1 MCADRVERSHDLAT
15 ASGSAPRGHRGRG
28 VQPRPSA
35 RSGRGRRPNLR
46 QRRPEL
52 DSDRRAPRANETPA
66 TRRIASR
73 NGSSSPSRNRPD
85 RAAGPDQHDAAQ
97 TDRAGCPPRRSHR
110 ALPDAT
116 LTTTMT
122 AYLDAY
128 SVGIRAP
135 EVTLHN
141 GWPLSCGRAKAY
153 HDSCRSIPPARRKPA
168 AVSFSGL
175 LDGQRV

>member
-1 MCADRVERSHDLAT
+1 MA
-15 ASGSAPRGHRGRG
+15 
-28 VQPRPSA
+28 Q
-35 RSGRGRRPNLR
+35 
-46 QRRPEL
+46 
-52 DSDRRAPRANETPA
+52 APRAETDRTGPQA
-66 TRRIASR
+66 LTSTTLRKRIEPDVRLDARIAR
-73 NGSSSPSRNRPD
+73 
-85 RAAGPDQHDAAQ
+85 
-97 TDRAGCPPRRSHR
+97 C
-110 ALPDAT
+110 PDAT